1 MSLYYELFNQS
12 GRPLAIE
19 NCHQGL
25 NFTDG
30 GNPDQMGPGWC
41 PYNWFRTSGDVV
53 NLWDRVISNLMTVAP
68 FLQPPKA
75 APKGAAPLSRPG
87 CWAYPDMLEV
97 GPHHAPART
106 LPAPRPSRPSRP
118 SRTPCTPR
126 TPHPAAPHPA
136 PCRTARWP
144 QVGRMP
150 EHNAAESRS
159 HFSAWA
165 VVSAPLILGFD
176 LSDEAKVAAAWPV
189 ISNRDVIAISQQHS
203 V

>member
-19 NCHQGL
+19 NCHQGR
-25 NFTDG
+25 NITDG
-30 GNPDQMGPGWC
+30 GNPEQMGPGWC
-41 PYNWFRTSGDVV
+41 PYNWFRTSGDTV
-53 NLWDRVISNLMTVAP
+53 NLWDRVMSNLMTVVP

-75 APKGAAPLSRPG
+75 APKGTAPLSRPG

-97 GPHHAPART
+97 GHRTPHLPARSP
-106 LPAPRPSRPSRP
+106 LPAPPA
-118 SRTPCTPR
+118 
-126 TPHPAAPHPA
+126 HPATPALRILPHPA
-136 PCRTARWP
+136 PYRTARCP

-150 EHNAAESRS
+150 EHNDAESRS

-165 VVSAPLILGFD
+165 VVSAPLVLGFD

-189 ISNRDVIAISQQHS
+189 ISNREAIAISQPGS
-203 V
+203 L

>member
-1 MSLYYELFNQS
+1 MPCADVPPSAPPHLSCSCGAQKNMSLYYELFNQS

-41 PYNWFRTSGDVV
+41 PYNWFRTSGDTV

-97 GPHHAPART
+97 GSPPRTRPHAPCPPP
-106 LPAPRPSRPSRP
+106 LPPL
-118 SRTPCTPR
+118 
-126 TPHPAAPHPA
+126 PHPLHPAHPA
-136 PCRTARWP
+136 PCRTPPRTVPHPTPHPVAPRAGRRWGGCPSTTTPSRARTSRR
-144 QVGRMP
+144 GR
-150 EHNAAESRS
+150 
-159 HFSAWA
+159 W
-165 VVSAPLILGFD
+165 
-176 LSDEAKVAAAWPV
+176 
-189 ISNRDVIAISQQHS
+189 
-203 V
+203 

>member
-97 GPHHAPART
+97 GCQHGPGGAGDPGLSA
-106 LPAPRPSRPSRP
+106 SE
-118 SRTPCTPR
+118 
-126 TPHPAAPHPA
+126 AA
-136 PCRTARWP
+136 T
-144 QVGRMP
+144 
-150 EHNAAESRS
+150 
-159 HFSAWA
+159 
-165 VVSAPLILGFD
+165 
-176 LSDEAKVAAAWPV
+176 
-189 ISNRDVIAISQQHS
+189 
-203 V
+203 